1 MTKNLKKADEVYL
14 ELREHVLKLIEQ
26 KEVPFEMVAA
36 SLMDI
41 AQRLY
46 KTNLSETDY
55 KNIMKEAYDTNVKKK
70 WPRVI
75 IKLQQNY

>member
-55 KNIMKEAYDTNVKKK
+55 KNIMKEAYDTNVK
-70 WPRVI
+70 I
-75 IKLQQNY
+75 TN

>member
-1 MTKNLKKADEVYL
+1 MTKNIKKADEVYL
-14 ELREHVLKLIEQ
+14 ELREHVLKLLGQ
-26 KEVPFEMVAA
+26 KVPFEMVAA

-55 KNIMKEAYDTNVKKK
+55 KNIMKEAYDTNVKLTHK
-70 WPRVI
+70 I
-75 IKLQQNY
+75 TH

>member
-1 MTKNLKKADEVYL
+1 MTKNLKKEDEVYL
-14 ELREHVLKLIEQ
+14 ELREHVLKLLEQ
-26 KEVPFEMVAA
+26 KEVSYEMAA
-36 SLMDI
+36 AALMDI

-70 WPRVI
+70 LPAT
-75 IKLQQNY
+75 N

>member
-1 MTKNLKKADEVYL
+1 MTKNLKKADEVFL
-14 ELREHVLKLIEQ
+14 ELREHVFKLLEQ

-36 SLMDI
+36 SLMSI

-70 WPRVI
+70 LPVM
-75 IKLQQNY
+75 N

>member
-1 MTKNLKKADEVYL
+1 MIVMKNNLKKADEVL
-14 ELREHVLKLIEQ
+14 QELREHVLKLLGQ
-26 KEVPFEMVAA
+26 KVPFEMVAA
-36 SLMDI
+36 SLMAI

-70 WPRVI
+70 LPVT
-75 IKLQQNY
+75 N

>member
-1 MTKNLKKADEVYL
+1 MTKNLKKADEVLL
-14 ELREHVLKLIEQ
+14 ELREHVLKLLEQ

-55 KNIMKEAYDTNVKKK
+55 KNIMKEAYDTNVKITHK
-70 WPRVI
+70 I
-75 IKLQQNY
+75 TN

>member
-14 ELREHVLKLIEQ
+14 ELREHVLKLLEQ
-26 KEVPFEMVAA
+26 EEVPFEMVAA
-36 SLMDI
+36 ALMTI

-55 KNIMKEAYDTNVKKK
+55 KNIMKVAYDTNVKLTHK
-70 WPRVI
+70 I
-75 IKLQQNY
+75 TH

>member
-70 WPRVI
+70 LP
-75 IKLQQNY
+75 KMN

>member
-1 MTKNLKKADEVYL
+1 MTKNLKKADEVFL
-14 ELREHVLKLIEQ
+14 ELREHVLKLLEQ

-70 WPRVI
+70 LPVM
-75 IKLQQNY
+75 N

>member
-70 WPRVI
+70 LPVM
-75 IKLQQNY
+75 N

>member
-14 ELREHVLKLIEQ
+14 ELREHVLKLLEQ
-26 KEVPFEMVAA
+26 KVPFEMVAA
-36 SLMDI
+36 SLMHI

-55 KNIMKEAYDTNVKKK
+55 KNIMKEAYDTNVKITHK
-70 WPRVI
+70 I
-75 IKLQQNY
+75 TN